1 LNKEKINMSIDY
13 EQLKTLV
20 KEAMFTGGGIN
31 EPSAPAG
38 VPHRMPAAEPSD
50 KEQDMGEEEVNEK
63 YDIAL
68 AAREATEQLVEALDE
83 PIYDGAYEHAFKAS
97 ANLRKALNSLIEV
110 GAHPMPKQRVVA
122 PDPGEQMYS
131 AGGSNA
137 GNYTGGMGG
146 FAMSMGDGAGG
157 MMEGEKDVAVTAKGK
172 DGATT
177 KGLGTGTMSS
187 TARSME
193 LARQAKELAAGGSDD
208 AVKSDE
214 HKMIGQ
220 IQGILT
226 KIAKEDN
233 LILYKGAL
241 EATLTQLL
249 ALSAKKLQ

>member
-1 LNKEKINMSIDY
+1 MTIDY
-13 EQLKTLV
+13 KQLETLV
-20 KEAMFTGGGIN
+20 REAMFTGGGIN
-31 EPSAPAG
+31 EPSAPMG

-157 MMEGEKDVAVTAKGK
+157 MMEVQEAEPTVV
-172 DGATT
+172 
-177 KGLGTGTMSS
+177 GLGTGAQAPG
-187 TARSME
+187 AR
-193 LARQAKELAAGGSDD
+193 AKELALQSKDVAAAGDGDG
-208 AVKSDE
+208 VKPNE
-214 HKMIGQ
+214 HKMLGQ
-220 IQGILT
+220 IQKILT
-226 KIAKEDN
+226 KIAKEDD
-233 LILYKGAL
+233 LILYRGPLETAL
-241 EATLTQLL
+241 KQLL
-249 ALSAKKLQ
+249 AVSSKKVQQGKPQ